1 MTVHT
6 YNKIIAKAKECQTN
20 VKKEYK
26 LGINYKWSYYFAKAI
41 LTPKKDITKGTFK
54 DCKNPSGTYI
64 SRQISKADYIDIA
77 KRYVAYVEKHKT
89 FPNFAT
95 FKSYNIRPRLLTIF
109 FADILVNYN
118 KNGKLP
124 AEVNI
129 NSKCFTKPTET
140 GNAVYDYFVKVF
152 GKFDNTIDGALAKID
167 GKGYGGYSDD
177 RYSNKQSIDRMKKGQ
192 GINCTDSCH
201 VFYNIMKQLI
211 ALKKYKKVECL
222 HVRCSS
228 GTGHVRL
235 RITMNDGTK
244 ILRDPAS
251 VLDGNG
257 IRSNWCTSN
266 FELWAIDPSWFM
278 ENLNR

>member
-1 MTVHT
+1 MSVKT
-6 YNKIIAKAKECQTN
+6 YSQILKQAKTCKSN

-26 LGINYKWSYYFAKAI
+26 LGMSYKWSYYFAKAI
-41 LTPKKDITKGTFK
+41 ISPKKDIKVDSFK
-54 DCKNPSGTYI
+54 DCKHPSGTAI
-64 SRQISKADYIDIA
+64 SRQISKKDYLDIA
-77 KRYVAYVEKHKT
+77 KRYVNYIEKNKQ

-95 FKSYNIRPRLLTIF
+95 YGKYNIRPRLLTIF
-109 FADILVNYN
+109 FADILVSYD

-124 AEVNI
+124 SEINI
-129 NSKCFTKPTET
+129 NSKCFTKPSES

-152 GKFDNTIDGALAKID
+152 GKFDNTIDGALSKID

-177 RYSNKQSIDRMKKGQ
+177 RYSNKESITRMKNGQ
-192 GINCTDSCH
+192 GVNCTDSCH

-211 ALKKYKKVECL
+211 KLGKYKKVECL

-235 RITMNDGTK
+235 RITMNDSTK

-257 IRSNWCTSN
+257 VKSNWCTSN
-266 FELWAIDPSWFM
+266 FELWGIDPSWFM

>member
-1 MTVHT
+1 MSTHT
-6 YNKIIAKAKECQTN
+6 YKELINKAQTCHNN
-20 VKKEYK
+20 VKKNYK

-41 LTPKKDITKGTFK
+41 LKPKTDIPKSTFK
-54 DCKNPSGTYI
+54 DCKNPTGTHI
-64 SRQISKADYIDIA
+64 SRQISKTNYLKLAKNYITYI
-77 KRYVAYVEKHKT
+77 EKHKQ
-89 FPNFAT
+89 FPNYAT
-95 FKSYNIRPRLLTIF
+95 YGEYHIRPRVLTIF
-109 FADILVNYN
+109 FADILLSYN
-118 KNGKLP
+118 KNGELP
-124 AEVNI
+124 SKMNI
-129 NSKCFTKPTET
+129 NSRCFTKPSET
-140 GNAVYDYFVKVF
+140 KNEVYNYFVKVF
-152 GKFDNTIDGALAKID
+152 GKFDNTIDGALSKID
-167 GKGYGGYSDD
+167 GNGYGGYSDD
-177 RYSNKQSIDRMKKGQ
+177 RYSNKTSIDRMKNGQ

-211 ALKKYKKVECL
+211 ALGKYKKVECL

-228 GTGHVRL
+228 GVGHVRL